1 MRGLLASFQEMEYEM
16 GLSVTRSKK
25 TLSQSSSHRSQ
36 ESFDD
41 SDKEVVIFRD
51 SSNRSNRGIKVGN
64 KTRASMMRKSNRISI
79 ADAINIS
86 QLQDLSKIVPL

>member
-1 MRGLLASFQEMEYEM
+1 M

-25 TLSQSSSHRSQ
+25 SLSQSSSHRSQ

-41 SDKEVVIFRD
+41 SDKEVVIFHD
-51 SSNRSNRGIKVGN
+51 ASNRGIKVGN

-86 QLQDLSKIVPL
+86 QLQDLSKIIPL